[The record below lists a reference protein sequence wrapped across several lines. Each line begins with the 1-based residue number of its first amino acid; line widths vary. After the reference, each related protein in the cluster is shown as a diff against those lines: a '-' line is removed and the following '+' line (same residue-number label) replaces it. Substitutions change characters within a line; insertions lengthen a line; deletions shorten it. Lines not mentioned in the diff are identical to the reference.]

1 MNIME
6 SKRGEI
12 SSEQL
17 VITVIAIL
25 GFVIVL
31 IFWASIKFSYTQDEI
46 CKFSVLSRATTPVD
60 AARGVVPLKCGTKK
74 ICITDGNGKCEA
86 YFSGETNVEYVNID
100 SSKRAEAAQTIAQ
113 INVEQLYGCWD
124 LMGQGKLEIF
134 PKSVMEKIGLK
145 PDSDNG
151 CVICARIA
159 IDDKI
164 NDKDVILNLVDVST
178 YMRDNQ
184 VPGKALTYL
193 QAMTDRGVNSYPSIS
208 QDSLDQ
214 SKSGADTVQLKADSS
229 EKAII
234 FSQRITKTDP
244 AYAVLNFW
252 KTTSAVAGGAFVFAP
267 TRSLLTGVI
276 KGGTSLVGGWVA
288 VGAAAV
294 SAITVSVVSY
304 TNAYNV
310 QMASVGYCGEFTG
323 GDEKSAKQGCSIT
336 SSVPYSYSNV
346 NKLCTFIDGDL

>member
-1 MNIME
+1 MRN
-6 SKRGEI
+6 KKGEI

-31 IFWASIKFSYTQDEI
+31 IFWASIKFSYTEDEI

-60 AARGVVPLKCGTKK
+60 SAKGFVPLKCGTKK

-86 YFSGETNVEYVNID
+86 YFSGETNID
-100 SSKRAEAAQTIAQ
+100 YITVDSNKRAEAAETIAK

-134 PKSVMEKIGLK
+134 PQSVLKKIGFV
-145 PDSDNG
+145 SEVDNG

-164 NDKDVILNLVDVST
+164 NDKDTILNLVDVSG
-178 YMRDNQ
+178 YMRNTQ

-193 QAMTDRGVNSYPSIS
+193 QAMTDRGVNSYPSVTQDNIS
-208 QDSLDQ
+208 LKEVPSAAKKPGLELD
-214 SKSGADTVQLKADSS
+214 ASS
-229 EKAII
+229 SQKAII
-234 FSQRITKTDP
+234 FSQRVTTEDP
-244 AYAVLNFW
+244 WKAVGNFW
-252 KTTSAVAGGAFVFAP
+252 KTTTAVAGGAFVFAP
-267 TRSLLTGVI
+267 TRSLIMGAG
-276 KGGTSLVGGWVA
+276 KAMVGGWVA
-288 VGAAAV
+288 AAGVAIGAAAV
-294 SAITVSVVSY
+294 TVVSY

-310 QMASVGYCGEFTG
+310 QMASVGYCGDLTG
-323 GDEKSAKQGCSIT
+323 GDKESAKKGCSIT